1 MQIAKRQG
9 LNKAHGAVKAA
20 VPVNSAR
27 SSALRTI
34 ETERAGLE
42 AMSEALAG
50 DLGTAFAAVVDRIG
64 GLKGRVIVSG
74 MGKSGHIGKKIAAT
88 FASTGTPAFFVHP
101 SEASHGDLGMITTDD
116 AVIALSWSGETR
128 EFGDII
134 DYATRFNVP
143 LIAVTSAPSST
154 LAKAADHCLILPK
167 VKEACPN
174 GQAPTTSSVM
184 ILALGDALAM
194 AMLEWRGFTAEDF
207 RVFHPGGK
215 LGAALKF
222 VRDVMRTGDAMPL
235 VLAGS
240 PMPEVIREMSSKG
253 IGSVG
258 VIDAA
263 GALVGIVTDG
273 DLRRHI
279 ADDLMA
285 KRVDDIMSRSPRVIR
300 TDALVSEAMEIL
312 DSRRITVLFAM
323 ENDRPVGVVH
333 MLDLINTGLV

>member
-9 LNKAHGAVKAA
+9 LNKAHGMMKAPSESSSSLA
-20 VPVNSAR
+20 
-27 SSALRTI
+27 SALRTI

-42 AMSEALAG
+42 AMAQALAG
-50 DLGTAFAAVVDRIG
+50 DLGTAFAAVIERIG

-134 DYATRFNVP
+134 DFATRFNVP
-143 LIAVTSAPSST
+143 LIAVTAAPNST
-154 LAKAADHCLILPK
+154 LAKAADLCLILPK
-167 VKEACPN
+167 VREACPN
-174 GQAPTTSSVM
+174 GQAPTTSSIM

-194 AMLEWRGFTAEDF
+194 AMLEWRGFTAADF

-215 LGAALKF
+215 LGASLKF

-235 VLAGS
+235 VASGTL
-240 PMPEVIREMSSKG
+240 MSEAILVMSRKG

-263 GALVGIVTDG
+263 GALAGIATDG
-273 DLRRHI
+273 DLRRHM
-279 ADDLMA
+279 ADDLMTR
-285 KRVDDIMSRSPRVIR
+285 RVDDIMTRTPKVIR
-300 TDALVSEAMEIL
+300 TDALVSEAMEIM
-312 DSRRITVLFAM
+312 DSKRITVLFAM
-323 ENDRPVGVVH
+323 ENNRPVGVVH
-333 MLDLINTGLV
+333 MLDLLNIGVV